1 MNTPQ
6 GTSMDYTNFKPT
18 YSYKYLALYELDLDT
33 EEYWMPKLLQ
43 TRLKVGKL
51 YSAMQ
56 STMAPEHLLKK
67 VSGVEWNIG
76 MWKLEVNPRLESYQA
91 YQASNLVNSGSLPRT
106 GGIRFL
112 NGIPHF
118 IWDNEGFLVVF
129 PSQETIGWLN
139 MAADLWC
146 LQEESE
152 GV

>member
-1 MNTPQ
+1 
-6 GTSMDYTNFKPT
+6 MDYTNFKPT

-43 TRLKVGKL
+43 TRLKVDKL
-51 YSAMQ
+51 YSVME
-56 STMAPEHLLKK
+56 STLAPPHLLKK

-76 MWKLEVNPRLESYQA
+76 MWKLERNPSHPEFA
-91 YQASNLVNSGSLPRT
+91 DFPYQASNIVSGSPPYR
-106 GGIRFL
+106 GNFRFID
-112 NGIPHF
+112 GIPNEL
-118 IWDNEGFLVVF
+118 WDNEGFLVVL

-146 LQEESE
+146 VQHETE

>member
-1 MNTPQ
+1 
-6 GTSMDYTNFKPT
+6 
-18 YSYKYLALYELDLDT
+18 
-33 EEYWMPKLLQ
+33 MPKLLQ

-51 YSAMQ
+51 YSAME

-91 YQASNLVNSGSLPRT
+91 SNLVNSGTLPRT
-106 GGIRFL
+106 GAHRFL
-112 NGIPHF
+112 DGIPNQ
-118 IWDNEGFLVVF
+118 IWDNEGFLVVL

-146 LQEESE
+146 VQEERE
-152 GV
+152 EV